1 MWDAYVW
8 CSRFLFLCLSL
19 CQILLLF
26 SQKQSGESRVAL
38 ISRVT
43 QRRCLAGWHDVRIL
57 IILKC
62 HFTRRSLSCTSALD
76 YCELDVFRLPESQP
90 AYHSHSLGAERPS
103 RPHRLVSK
111 LSPFCYIEYRRL
123 QMPQVLLVFVWSK
136 RDARARRDLKFESH
150 QTGIRA
156 SRKSSEIAIYDSIH
170 TPSLLSADTL
180 SAISTGNL
188 ALNYI

>member
-1 MWDAYVW
+1 VM
-8 CSRFLFLCLSL
+8 FLLLSLSLCLSL

-26 SQKQSGESRVAL
+26 SQKQSDESRVAL

-62 HFTRRSLSCTSALD
+62 HFTRRSRFLSRTSALD

-90 AYHSHSLGAERPS
+90 AYYHSHSLLAENARRVVVVLFQSCPFS
-103 RPHRLVSK
+103 AILNTGDYKCLKCCWCLFDQNGK
-111 LSPFCYIEYRRL
+111 L
-123 QMPQVLLVFVWSK
+123 
-136 RDARARRDLKFESH
+136 ARDLKFESH

-156 SRKSSEIAIYDSIH
+156 SRNNH
-170 TPSLLSADTL
+170 QR
-180 SAISTGNL
+180 
-188 ALNYI
+188 